1 MSISALVNKEIGLDL
16 TNRKNP
22 DVPAIFVVREDA
34 GTTKF
39 TITITND
46 SVAVDLTDLTVR
58 IYFKKN
64 DGTIT
69 QGEPTIDNAVSGII
83 SYSLQSNDTAAEGP
97 VLCQIIITDGTGN
110 QISTFNFT
118 FTVQLSV
125 YDDAAVEST
134 TAFTSLSLLAD
145 NLRHQGEYDAGT
157 TYYTNNIVE
166 YNGSSYMALQTTT
179 GNVPPTY
186 PTVCND
192 YWCVMA
198 NGYAFEAEYAEN
210 ILISDAGGYY
220 DNTTV
225 EAALQHVG
233 ALLAKY
239 SYQNI
244 GGAL

>member
-1 MSISALVNKEIGLDL
+1 MSSPVVSKEFELDI

-39 TITITND
+39 IITITNAG
-46 SVAVDLTDLTVR
+46 VAVDLTDLIVR
-58 IYFKKN
+58 IYFQKK
-64 DGTIT
+64 DDTVT
-69 QGEPTIDNAVSGII
+69 QGEPTIDDAVSGII

-97 VLCQIIITDGTGN
+97 VTCQVIITDGTGN
-110 QISTFNFT
+110 QISTFTFT

-134 TAFTSLSLLAD
+134 TEFTSLSLLAD
-145 NLRHQGEYDAGT
+145 NLRHKGPYDAGT
-157 TYYTNNIVE
+157 TYYMNNIVE
-166 YNGSSYMALQTTT
+166 YNGSSYIALQTTLN
-179 GNVPPTY
+179 NVPPTY

-198 NGYAFEAEYAEN
+198 NGYAFDAEYAEN
-210 ILISDAGGYY
+210 IIISDAGGYY
-220 DNTTV
+220 DSTTV
-225 EAALQHVG
+225 EAASQHVG